1 MTVVHSN
8 LHMQK
13 LPQQVQLHDYCCSR
27 NRLDYSSIRLS
38 LAHVRIQVVI
48 TLMLTTT
55 VLTITMAYTV
65 VSVLFDVEG
74 EDSRSE
80 AGI

>member
-1 MTVVHSN
+1 M
-8 LHMQK
+8 
-13 LPQQVQLHDYCCSR
+13 
-27 NRLDYSSIRLS
+27 
-38 LAHVRIQVVI
+38 RIQVVI

-80 AGI
+80 AGT